1 MCLGTENHFS
11 WMWLKRNS
19 EVEINNS
26 SSACDNYLH
35 KNVQTVKLMLSL
47 ATEILLLRFKKK
59 QNRNNPHIIFN
70 IWILYSKI
78 LWSEFKM
85 QYTNAV
91 TTNTETPARKTN
103 PWLLNSESLGV
114 ISF

>member
-1 MCLGTENHFS
+1 MCLGTQNNFS
-11 WMWLKRNS
+11 CMWLKRNS
-19 EVEINNS
+19 EMEINNS

-47 ATEILLLRFKKK
+47 ATEILLLCLKTTTKN

-70 IWILYSKI
+70 IWVPYSKTP
-78 LWSEFKM
+78 WSKLKT

-91 TTNTETPARKTN
+91 TTNTETPTREN
-103 PWLLNSESLGV
+103 
-114 ISF
+114 